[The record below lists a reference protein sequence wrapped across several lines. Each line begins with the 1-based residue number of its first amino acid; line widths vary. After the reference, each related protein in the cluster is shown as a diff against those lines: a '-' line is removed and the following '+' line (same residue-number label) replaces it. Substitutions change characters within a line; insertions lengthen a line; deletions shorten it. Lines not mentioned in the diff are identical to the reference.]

1 MTLTARAATRHA
13 AVLAIAGALY
23 ACATSDR
30 VALPSPPPVERPA
43 FAVGDRWVFTGPSG
57 RSEMTY
63 QGRRGETL
71 VFRVVF
77 QPTSGTPARGETL
90 YSAELSHV
98 KEARIEN
105 RPDDGELRFPLAVG
119 RSWRHQF
126 VRTVSQGGAPPNE
139 EHVSVEAKVA
149 AYERI
154 RVPAG
159 ELDAFRI
166 ESVVTSP
173 SLSQKATYWYAPA
186 MKTVIRH
193 RAETAAGR
201 TGLILERAQLAEFE
215 AAR

>member
-1 MTLTARAATRHA
+1 MIHADATRRSL
-13 AVLAIAGALY
+13 VLAALTTSLV
-23 ACATSDR
+23 ACATADT
-30 VALPSPPPVERPA
+30 VTLPVPPPLERPA

-63 QGRRGETL
+63 QGRRGDTL
-71 VFRVVF
+71 VFQVVF
-77 QPTSGTPARGETL
+77 QPTSGTPVRGETL

-98 KEARIEN
+98 KEARVEN

-126 VRTVSQGGAPPNE
+126 VRTVSQGGASSKE

-166 ESVVTSP
+166 ESIVTSP

-186 MKTVIRH
+186 VRTVIRY

-201 TGLILERAQLAEFE
+201 TGLILERAQLTEFE